1 MKRALIIM
9 LVALVAMTTVFA
21 QGLEET
27 SASFPDPERT
37 ITIIVPQGAGGGTDT
52 FARKLAAKMTEM
64 SGQNFIVENI
74 TGNST
79 GTGTNDVINSEP
91 DGYKMLMYGTYTIVG
106 TSVGATDGAAG
117 LDFIAGLT
125 LEPFVIG
132 VKADSQWNT
141 LQDLIDYAKANP
153 GQVTIG
159 NAGATGTTAVVAC
172 GLNVACGNCFNV
184 IPANGGAELQTWVM
198 GGHCQVGIF
207 SQTEIVDGIKPLAFL
222 GETRSLNKNLADVP
236 TIVEAGY
243 GDLTIPY
250 GCFRGLA
257 VPKGTPDEAKNWLAN
272 VVEKA
277 FYSDDFQS
285 FMAEKGY
292 LQTFSTL
299 ADTDAY
305 NAQLMQDLQPALEAA
320 GLIKK

>member
-1 MKRALIIM
+1 MKRALVIM
-9 LVALVAMTTVFA
+9 LVAFIAMTTVFA
-21 QGLEET
+21 QGLQEGT
-27 SASFPDPERT
+27 SSFPDPERT

-52 FARKLAAKMTEM
+52 FARTLAAKMTEV

-106 TSVGATDGAAG
+106 TAVGATEGSTG

-132 VKADSQWNT
+132 VKSDSQWNS
-141 LQDLIDYAKANP
+141 LSELIEYAQANP

-184 IPANGGAELQTWVM
+184 IPANGGAELQTLVM

-222 GETRSLNKNLADVP
+222 GETRSLNANLTNVP

-257 VPKGTPDEAKNWLAN
+257 VPKGTPDNVKEWLAD
-272 VVEKA
+272 VVKKA
-277 FYSDDFQS
+277 FYTEEFQS
-285 FMAEKGY
+285 FLASKGY

-305 NAQLMQDLQPALEAA
+305 NAQLVVDLQPALEAA
-320 GLIKK
+320 GLLKK